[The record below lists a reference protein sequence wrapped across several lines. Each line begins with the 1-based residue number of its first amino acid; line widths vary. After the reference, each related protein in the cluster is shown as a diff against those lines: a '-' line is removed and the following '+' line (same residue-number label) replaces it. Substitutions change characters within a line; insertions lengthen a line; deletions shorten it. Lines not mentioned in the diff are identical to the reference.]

1 MQSKP
6 TTLQSKIV
14 SKRIELHISDIS
26 PSGTTSGAYQ
36 MVLMD
41 LEGIWRLPIIIGGAE
56 AQAIAIAMERIEP
69 LRPLTHD
76 LFKTLA
82 TSFAIEVMEVEIYNF
97 KEGVFHSK
105 IVALQDSRQVEIDS
119 RTSDAVAIALRFD
132 CPIFCKEF
140 ILKENAIT
148 HQDEK
153 SLSLQDVERD
163 LFHDDELESP
173 SVHELEEAL
182 QQALDNEEYERASQ
196 LRDQINKLK
205 KEE

>member
-1 MQSKP
+1 
-6 TTLQSKIV
+6 V
-14 SKRIELHISDIS
+14 AKRIQLHVADIS

-41 LEGIWRLPIIIGGAE
+41 MEGVWRLPIIIGGGE

-76 LFKTLA
+76 LIKTLA
-82 TSFAIEVMEVEIYNF
+82 TSFGIEVLEVEIYNF
-97 KEGVFHSK
+97 KEGVFHAK
-105 IVALQDSRQVEIDS
+105 LIAIMDSRQVEIDS

-132 CPIFCKEF
+132 CPIFCQEF

-153 SLSLQDVERD
+153 ALGHYGNLPDLDGTEDEHELSMA
-163 LFHDDELESP
+163 
-173 SVHELEEAL
+173 ELEEAL
-182 QQALDNEEYERASQ
+182 QEALAEEDYERASQ
-196 LRDQINKLK
+196 IRDEIAKRK
-205 KEE
+205 TD

>member
-1 MQSKP
+1 
-6 TTLQSKIV
+6 
-14 SKRIELHISDIS
+14 LHVADIS

-41 LEGIWRLPIIIGGAE
+41 MEGIWRLPIIIGGGE

-76 LFKTLA
+76 LIKTLA
-82 TSFAIEVMEVEIYNF
+82 TSFGIEVLEVEIYNF
-97 KEGVFHSK
+97 KEGVFHAK
-105 IVALQDSRQVEIDS
+105 LVAIMDSRQVEIDS

-132 CPIFCKEF
+132 CPIFCQDF

-153 SLSLQDVERD
+153 ALGHFGNLPDLEEDEEPNALSLN
-163 LFHDDELESP
+163 
-173 SVHELEEAL
+173 ELEEAL
-182 QQALDNEEYERASQ
+182 QEALSEEDYERASKI
-196 LRDQINKLK
+196 RDEIAKRK
-205 KEE
+205 GD

>member
-1 MQSKP
+1 MA
-6 TTLQSKIV
+6 
-14 SKRIELHISDIS
+14 KRIQLHVADIS

-41 LEGIWRLPIIIGGAE
+41 MEGIWRLPIIIGGGE

-76 LFKTLA
+76 LIKTLA
-82 TSFAIEVMEVEIYNF
+82 TSFGIEVLEVEIYNF
-97 KEGVFHSK
+97 KEGVFHAK
-105 IVALQDSRQVEIDS
+105 LIAIMDSRQVEIDS

-132 CPIFCKEF
+132 CPIFCQEF

-153 SLSLQDVERD
+153 ALGHFGNLPDMDGTEDAHELSMA
-163 LFHDDELESP
+163 ELEDA
-173 SVHELEEAL
+173 LQEAL
-182 QQALDNEEYERASQ
+182 AEEDYERASQ
-196 LRDQINKLK
+196 IRDEIAKRK
-205 KEE
+205 TD

>member
-1 MQSKP
+1 MA
-6 TTLQSKIV
+6 
-14 SKRIELHISDIS
+14 KRIQLHVADIS

-41 LEGIWRLPIIIGGAE
+41 MEGIWRLPIIIGGGE

-76 LFKTLA
+76 LIKTLA
-82 TSFAIEVMEVEIYNF
+82 TSFGIEVLEVEIYNF
-97 KEGVFHSK
+97 KEGVFHAK
-105 IVALQDSRQVEIDS
+105 LIAIMDSRQVEIDS

-132 CPIFCKEF
+132 CPIFCQEF

-153 SLSLQDVERD
+153 ALGHFGNLPDMDDAEDAHELSMA
-163 LFHDDELESP
+163 ELEDA
-173 SVHELEEAL
+173 LQEAL
-182 QQALDNEEYERASQ
+182 AEEDYERASQ
-196 LRDQINKLK
+196 IRDEIAKRK
-205 KEE
+205 TD

>member
-1 MQSKP
+1 MA
-6 TTLQSKIV
+6 
-14 SKRIELHISDIS
+14 KRIQLHVADIS

-41 LEGIWRLPIIIGGAE
+41 MESIWRLPIIIGGGE

-76 LFKTLA
+76 LIKTLA
-82 TSFAIEVMEVEIYNF
+82 TSFGIEVLEVEIYNF
-97 KEGVFHSK
+97 KEGVFHAK
-105 IVALQDSRQVEIDS
+105 LIAIMDSRQVEIDS

-132 CPIFCKEF
+132 CPIFCQEF

-153 SLSLQDVERD
+153 ALGHYGNLPDLDTEDAQELSLA
-163 LFHDDELESP
+163 ELEDTLK
-173 SVHELEEAL
+173 EALEEE
-182 QQALDNEEYERASQ
+182 DYERASQ
-196 LRDQINKLK
+196 IRDEIAKRK
-205 KEE
+205 TD

>member
-1 MQSKP
+1 MA
-6 TTLQSKIV
+6 
-14 SKRIELHISDIS
+14 KRIQLHVADIS

-41 LEGIWRLPIIIGGAE
+41 MEGIWRLPIIIGGGE

-76 LFKTLA
+76 LIKTLA
-82 TSFAIEVMEVEIYNF
+82 TSFGIEVLEVEIYNF
-97 KEGVFHSK
+97 KEGVFHAK
-105 IVALQDSRQVEIDS
+105 LIAIMDSRQVEIDS

-132 CPIFCKEF
+132 CPIFCQEF

-153 SLSLQDVERD
+153 ALGHYGNLPDMDGAEDAHELSMA
-163 LFHDDELESP
+163 ELEDA
-173 SVHELEEAL
+173 LQEAL
-182 QQALDNEEYERASQ
+182 AEEDYERASQ
-196 LRDQINKLK
+196 IRDEIAKRK
-205 KEE
+205 TD

>member
-1 MQSKP
+1 MSG
-6 TTLQSKIV
+6 
-14 SKRIELHISDIS
+14 SKRIELHIADIS

-36 MVLMD
+36 MLLTD
-41 LEGIWRLPIIIGGAE
+41 LEGIWRLPIIIGGNE

-82 TSFAIEVMEVEIYNF
+82 ISFGIEVVEVEIYNV

-105 IVALQDSRQVEIDS
+105 IIAMQDSRQVEIDS

-140 ILKENAIT
+140 VLKENAVSRMEERLIE
-148 HQDEK
+148 QESMAEEEISIDSDF
-153 SLSLQDVERD
+153 SL
-163 LFHDDELESP
+163 DELE
-173 SVHELEEAL
+173 HQL
-182 QQALDNEEYERASQ
+182 QQALEDENYELASKI
-196 LRDQINKLK
+196 RDEISKLK
-205 KEE
+205 GS

>member
-1 MQSKP
+1 
-6 TTLQSKIV
+6 V
-14 SKRIELHISDIS
+14 AKRVQLHVADIS

-41 LEGIWRLPIIIGGAE
+41 MEGIWRLPIIIGGGE

-76 LFKTLA
+76 LIKTMA
-82 TSFAIEVMEVEIYNF
+82 TSFGIEVLEVEIYNF
-97 KEGVFHSK
+97 KEGVFHAK
-105 IVALQDSRQVEIDS
+105 LVAIMDSRQVEIDS

-132 CPIFCKEF
+132 CPIFCQDF

-153 SLSLQDVERD
+153 ALGHFGNLPDLEEDDEPQTLSLN
-163 LFHDDELESP
+163 ELENA
-173 SVHELEEAL
+173 LQEAL
-182 QQALDNEEYERASQ
+182 SEEDYERASQ
-196 LRDQINKLK
+196 IRDEIAKRK
-205 KEE
+205 KD

>member
-1 MQSKP
+1 
-6 TTLQSKIV
+6 V
-14 SKRIELHISDIS
+14 AKRIQLHVADIS

-41 LEGIWRLPIIIGGAE
+41 MESIWRLPIIIGGGE

-76 LFKTLA
+76 LIKTLA
-82 TSFAIEVMEVEIYNF
+82 TSFGIEVLEVEIYNF
-97 KEGVFHSK
+97 KEGVFHAK
-105 IVALQDSRQVEIDS
+105 LIAIMDSRQVEIDS

-132 CPIFCKEF
+132 CPIFCQEF

-153 SLSLQDVERD
+153 ALGQYGNLPDMETEDAQELSLA
-163 LFHDDELESP
+163 ELEDALK
-173 SVHELEEAL
+173 EALEEE
-182 QQALDNEEYERASQ
+182 DYERASQ
-196 LRDQINKLK
+196 IRDEIAKRK
-205 KEE
+205 TD

>member
-1 MQSKP
+1 M
-6 TTLQSKIV
+6 

-82 TSFAIEVMEVEIYNF
+82 TGFGIEVMEVEIYNF

-153 SLSLQDVERD
+153 AMALQDLEQGLMGEEDITED
-163 LFHDDELESP
+163 L
-173 SVHELEEAL
+173 SVGELEEAL
-182 QQALDNEEYERASQ
+182 QLALENEDYERASQ
-196 LRDQINKLK
+196 IRDQINKLK
-205 KEE
+205 NQGK

>member
-1 MQSKP
+1 M
-6 TTLQSKIV
+6 

-36 MVLMD
+36 MVLVD
-41 LEGIWRLPIIIGGAE
+41 IEGIWRLPIIIGGTE

-82 TSFAIEVMEVEIYNF
+82 TSFGIEVMEVEIYNF

-105 IVALQDSRQVEIDS
+105 IIALQDSRQVEIDS

-153 SLSLQDVERD
+153 ALAMQDVERD
-163 LFHDDELESP
+163 LFSTELTEELSLT
-173 SVHELEEAL
+173 ELEEAL
-182 QQALDNEEYERASQ
+182 NNALEEEDYEKASQ

-205 KEE
+205 NQGT